1 MTVVLNPLSLI
12 TQIKLNMKP
21 KQEGYKTPLFDF
33 TILLEALSFK
43 VNRLQYF
50 DLIGMLSTIDQ
61 MTLSAKYRKYRPLL
75 PMKNNPHLRWKFAYT
90 AVVEGQIRPKR
101 DQFKWE
107 CIRNVTRTRRDYIE
121 LIKKRHNKSAKITP
135 ADLEIERVCAF
146 TFHLFGQKR

>member
-1 MTVVLNPLSLI
+1 
-12 TQIKLNMKP
+12 MKP

-61 MTLSAKYRKYRPLL
+61 MTLNAKYRKYRPQLN
-75 PMKNNPHLRWKFAYT
+75 MKNSPRLRWKFAYA
-90 AVVEGQIRPKR
+90 AVTEGQIRPKR

-107 CIRNVTRTRRDYIE
+107 CIRNVTRSRRAYIE

-135 ADLEIERVCAF
+135 ADLETERVSN
-146 TFHLFGQKR
+146 